1 MKKDGF
7 DLVLYLLIYIYI
19 YIYKHMVS
27 KIVSQEKKIYNH
39 NNDLKNVCND

>member
-7 DLVLYLLIYIYI
+7 DLVLYLYI

-27 KIVSQEKKIYNH
+27 KIVTPEKKNYNH

>member
-27 KIVSQEKKIYNH
+27 KIVTQEKKNYNH